1 MNKTLVFIDDE
12 EPPLKHKEQQD
23 HELSD
28 VQPKHQ
34 RQRLYKCNNVRI
46 LFGEELRLRISFQT
60 NAQQ

>member
-1 MNKTLVFIDDE
+1 MNKTFVFIDDE

-34 RQRLYKCNNVRI
+34 RQRLYKCAHF
-46 LFGEELRLRISFQT
+46 FGGELRLRISFQT
-60 NAQQ
+60 NAEQ

>member
-1 MNKTLVFIDDE
+1 MNKNFVFEDDE

-34 RQRLYKCNNVRI
+34 REGIKCNNVRV
-46 LFGEELRLRISFQT
+46 FM
-60 NAQQ
+60 